1 MKCIKLFENFDEILK
16 FKNGKLYKLLGN
28 KYDQFIKLKKTEI
41 PTTSDIV
48 KIRKIFND
56 ESLYVTSNNGIYY
69 HEMLRTNK
77 NKLLPQRIYKY
88 EDDWWIVILSRNSI
102 SCGKLLPIIL
112 CDGIEGIK
120 SLVDNMVEIR
130 EYPYLVIE

>member
-1 MKCIKLFENFDEILK
+1 MNYIKLFESFDEILN
-16 FKNGKLYKLLGN
+16 FKNGQLYKLLGN
-28 KYDQFIKLKKTEI
+28 KYDQFIRLKEI
-41 PTTSDIV
+41 ETATTSDII

-77 NKLLPQRIYKY
+77 SKLLPQRIYKY

-102 SCGKLLPIIL
+102 ATGMLLPIIL